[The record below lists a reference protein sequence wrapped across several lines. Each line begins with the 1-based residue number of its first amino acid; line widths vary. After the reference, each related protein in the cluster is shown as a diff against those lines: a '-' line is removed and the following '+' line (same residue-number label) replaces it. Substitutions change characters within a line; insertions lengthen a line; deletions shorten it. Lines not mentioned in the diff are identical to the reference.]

1 MPRRRPEPP
10 ETHAV
15 VERNSGLIV
24 SRHLS
29 LREARAAWAA
39 RAYAGPLPF
48 PRLTPWA
55 HRHMIRRVAQAE
67 RRQLQETR

>member
-1 MPRRRPEPP
+1 MPRRRADPP

-39 RAYAGPLPF
+39 RAYAGKLPTAQ
-48 PRLTPWA
+48 LTAWA
-55 HRHMIRRVAQAE
+55 HRHLIRRLPQAE
-67 RRQLQETR
+67 RRQPQQ